1 MDVGFSLLS
10 TASLLF
16 FVIDPF
22 GNVPVMLSVLK
33 TVPQQRVRMVI
44 VREMAFGL
52 GVLLG
57 FLFLGNQFLKIFHL
71 QTEAVTIAG
80 GVIFL
85 IIGIKMIFP
94 PVSGSNIYGGNGEP
108 FVVPIAIPMIA
119 GPSAL
124 ATLLVLTKSSGSHIV
139 EIFMALMLAWAAS
152 AGVLLFAPMLFK
164 VLKEKGLEA
173 LEKLMGMLLL
183 MLSVQM
189 FIDGIRGL
197 QLL

>member
-1 MDVGFSLLS
+1 MEVGFSIVS
-10 TASLLF
+10 TATLLF

-33 TVPQQRVRMVI
+33 SVPKQRVRRVI
-44 VREMAFGL
+44 AREMAFGL
-52 GVLLG
+52 AVLLG
-57 FLFLGNQFLKIFHL
+57 FLFLGNQFLKVFHL

-94 PVSGSNIYGGNGEP
+94 SSPGTNIYGSAGEP
-108 FVVPIAIPMIA
+108 YMVPIAIPMIA

-124 ATLLVLTKSSGSHIV
+124 ATLLVLTKSSKSHLL
-139 EIFMALMLAWAAS
+139 EIFLALMLAWAVS
-152 AGVLLFAPMLFK
+152 AIVLLFAPFLLRI
-164 VLKEKGLEA
+164 LKEKGLEA
-173 LEKLMGMLLL
+173 LERLMGMVLL

-189 FIDGIRGL
+189 FIDGIRGV
-197 QLL
+197 QL